1 MRLLLDRLFF
11 AFLFTTCLVNSQ
23 TVTPGPTHDCSS
35 QFVYDGSLAC
45 NNDVHNCCGPTE
57 TCCGGGCCS
66 VSEVCVFQGTAQEA
80 CCPLGT
86 SGNCG
91 YNPYVSAL
99 FISPYQ
105 LHFEDGVQG

>member
-1 MRLLLDRLFF
+1 
-11 AFLFTTCLVNSQ
+11 
-23 TVTPGPTHDCSS
+23 
-35 QFVYDGSLAC
+35 
-45 NNDVHNCCGPTE
+45 
-57 TCCGGGCCS
+57 